1 MIKIGVYDSHPL
13 LCSALTRL
21 IATSDEE
28 FEAQEVGRGE
38 VMDLGTVK
46 TDGIN
51 IVVVCVYRGEDAPL
65 EYVRSL
71 ARSYERARS
80 IVMMT
85 EPTPNAVTMAIRN
98 GAKGIMATDADPQEL
113 RQGIMTVRGGFEY
126 FSKTITDM
134 LVGKYVDGVM
144 GGGTHADSR
153 PAAGGAAELS
163 ARQVEI
169 LRLWGNNMSNKE
181 IADKLFLSV
190 RTVESHKNHIMQR
203 LNLKTTVDI
212 IRYGIRNNIIDL

>member
-21 IATSDEE
+21 IATSDDE
-28 FEAQEVGRGE
+28 FEAQEVGRGQ

-51 IVVVCVYRGEDAPL
+51 IVVVCVHHGEEAPL

-71 ARSYERARS
+71 TRSYERARS

-85 EPTPNAVTMAIRN
+85 EPTTNAVTVAIRN

-126 FSKTITDM
+126 FSKSITDL
-134 LVGKYVDGVM
+134 LVGKYVDGVIAQD
-144 GGGTHADSR
+144 TRSDSK
-153 PAAGGAAELS
+153 PAAGAATLS

>member
-1 MIKIGVYDSHPL
+1 
-13 LCSALTRL
+13 
-21 IATSDEE
+21 
-28 FEAQEVGRGE
+28 
-38 VMDLGTVK
+38 
-46 TDGIN
+46 
-51 IVVVCVYRGEDAPL
+51 
-65 EYVRSL
+65 
-71 ARSYERARS
+71 
-80 IVMMT
+80 MT
-85 EPTPNAVTMAIRN
+85 EPTPNSVTMAIRN
-98 GAKGIMATDADPQEL
+98 GAKGVMAADADPQEL
-113 RQGIMTVRGGFEY
+113 RRGIMTVRGGFEY

-144 GGGTHADSR
+144 AGDARADGNKPTPGGGT
-153 PAAGGAAELS
+153 ELS

>member
-21 IATSDEE
+21 IATSDDE
-28 FEAQEVGRGE
+28 FEAQEVGHGQ

-51 IVVVCVYRGEDAPL
+51 IVVVCVHRGEEAPL
-65 EYVRSL
+65 EYVRNL

-85 EPTPNAVTMAIRN
+85 EPTPNAVTVAIRN
-98 GAKGIMATDADPQEL
+98 GAKGIMATDADTQEL

-126 FSKTITDM
+126 FSKSITDL
-134 LVGKYVDGVM
+134 LVGKYVDGVIAQD
-144 GGGTHADSR
+144 TR
-153 PAAGGAAELS
+153 PESKPQGGAATLS

-169 LRLWGNNMSNKE
+169 LRLWGSNMSNKE

>member
-21 IATSDEE
+21 IATSDDE
-28 FEAQEVGRGE
+28 FEAQEVGRGQ

-51 IVVVCVYRGEDAPL
+51 IVVVCVHGGEEAPL

-80 IVMMT
+80 IVMLT
-85 EPTPNAVTMAIRN
+85 EPTTNVVTMAIRN

-113 RQGIMTVRGGFEY
+113 RHGIMTVRGGFEY
-126 FSKTITDM
+126 FSKSITDL
-134 LVGKYVDGVM
+134 LVGKYVDGVIAQDAR
-144 GGGTHADSR
+144 ADSK
-153 PAAGGAAELS
+153 PAAGAATLS